1 MTIMAY
7 IVAMDIQTKGKTCRI
22 RIAYNMDILVCDF
35 DVDVS
40 SRSLT

>member
-1 MTIMAY
+1 MAY
-7 IVAMDIQTKGKTCRI
+7 IVAVEIQTQGKTCRI
-22 RIAYNMDILVCDF
+22 RIAYNRDILACNF